1 MRIIGLSVD
10 DEKATV
16 IERVNS
22 KNWKS
27 VEHYKVTGGWNP
39 ENDALKYFKVEG
51 IPRVALV
58 DTNGII
64 VYIGHPSSINLEE
77 KINALLEGKNDIV
90 KSEEE
95 EEE

>member
-1 MRIIGLSVD
+1 MRIVGLSVD

-39 ENDALKYFKVEG
+39 ENDALKYF
-51 IPRVALV
+51 
-58 DTNGII
+58 
-64 VYIGHPSSINLEE
+64 
-77 KINALLEGKNDIV
+77 
-90 KSEEE
+90 
-95 EEE
+95 